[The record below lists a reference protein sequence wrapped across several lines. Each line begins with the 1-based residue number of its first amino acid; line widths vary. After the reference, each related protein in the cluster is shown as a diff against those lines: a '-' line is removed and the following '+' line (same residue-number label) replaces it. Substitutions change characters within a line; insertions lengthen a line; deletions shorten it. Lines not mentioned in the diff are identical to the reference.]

1 MSFMYDTVRVRI
13 LGALT
18 IQPINHLLIALLSF
32 TLLMS
37 CTAGLQTVS
46 LDEAKDISVQFSEV
60 SFVPPP
66 RSINDLRTIIGFYSG
81 KQAMGICYSEPL
93 EPLEE
98 ISERLRKAPPYP
110 HRRSKTK
117 RLELKAWLEL
127 NMGNYSRSIK
137 LQEMAIEALPDWR
150 TPRGYRYT
158 DLAQFYAQAGDFD
171 SANRALIKASRLFGQ
186 TNYRDAWVDYGLNH
200 ARFSVERLRGNHT
213 RAERYCEKAIAACKK
228 LDRPNF
234 VLTLKT
240 ELAENLLLQGRLLEA
255 EIIARELVTHPHFAT
270 GDAFRDG
277 KILLV
282 LGRILFDQG
291 RYSEAEEVARAATN
305 ALLST
310 YPQCS
315 SVFLNLSRQMVARAL
330 MAQERWEEALAQFD
344 AIREDMKDDPE
355 TFETRFAGD
364 VDWALTL
371 LALRRMDEAAAMFEF
386 SLERSRDLLGQE
398 NYRTAEIRGLLGVT
412 LAVRGDRQRALAE
425 FKASLPI
432 LLSQYHGADDEART
446 HAAKDKRLVTIL
458 ESYMGLLDAIR
469 GTTIEANA
477 GIDAV
482 GEAFRLAD
490 VAHSRS
496 VNRALGASGSR
507 VAMKDPELSDLA
519 RREQDAQK
527 QINALYGALANAMAQ
542 PIADRDPKVIESLR
556 TKINK
561 LSAAREALVKE
572 IEDRFPLYAEL
583 INPKPL
589 ALEKVRASLLIDEAL
604 VSIYIGRERSFIW
617 AIPYKGPVAFASVP
631 LGEKDVGEMVA
642 RVRST
647 VEPHVTLLGDIPRF
661 DLDTAYELFESFLEP
676 VKEGWQEAKIL
687 FVVPHGPLGY
697 LPLSVLPVKLFK
709 LPAEKKPLF
718 SNYRAVPWLIRTHA
732 VTNLP
737 SVSSLVTLRSLPPT
751 DPDRLAFVG
760 FADPIFNSNQLAPNN
775 TEKAGNET
783 RLASRGGKLHVRGI
797 RVTEHGNLDSEMINS
812 SQLELLNRLP
822 ETAEEIESIARALGA
837 DPARDVFLGKRASE
851 LQVKSMD
858 LSNKR
863 VIAFATHGLVPGDLD
878 GLLQPA
884 LALSS
889 PSVTGDNEDGV
900 LTMGEIL
907 KLRLNADW
915 VVLSACNTGAA
926 EGAGAEAVSGLGRA
940 FFYAGARALLVSN
953 WSVETTSAKTLTTDL
968 FKRQTED
975 LSLDRAEALQQ
986 AMLHLIDEAG
996 YIDAGTGKLICSYAH
1011 PIFWAP
1017 FSVVGDRINAVPSTL
1032 GLQ

>member
-1 MSFMYDTVRVRI
+1 MSFLYYSVRAGIQR
-13 LGALT
+13 GLT
-18 IQPINHLLIALLSF
+18 IPSIKHLLIVLLSF

-37 CTAGLQTVS
+37 CTAARQTVA
-46 LDEAKDISVQFSEV
+46 LDEAKDISVKFSGA

-66 RSINDLRTIIGFYSG
+66 RSINDLRTIIGFYSSE
-81 KQAMGICYSEPL
+81 QAMGTCYSEPL

-98 ISERLRKAPPYP
+98 ISERLRNAPPYP

-117 RLELKAWLEL
+117 RLERMAWFEL
-127 NMGNYSRSIK
+127 NRGNYSRSIK
-137 LQEMAIEALPDWR
+137 LQKMAIEALPDW
-150 TPRGYRYT
+150 PAARGYRYT
-158 DLAQFYAQAGDFD
+158 DLTRFYAQVGDFD
-171 SANRALIKASRLFGQ
+171 SANRALRRASSLFAQ
-186 TNYRDAWVDYGLNH
+186 TNYRDAWIYYGLNH

-213 RAERYCEKAIAACKK
+213 RAEQHCEKAIAASKK
-228 LDRPNF
+228 LNKPWH
-234 VLTLKT
+234 VITLKT

-255 EIIARELVTHPHFAT
+255 EIIARELVTHPRFAT

-282 LGRILFDQG
+282 LGRILFEQG
-291 RYSEAEEVARAATN
+291 RYSEAEEVARTAIN
-305 ALLST
+305 AFLST
-310 YPQCS
+310 HPQCS
-315 SVFLNLSRQMVARAL
+315 SVFLNLSRQMVARSL

-355 TFETRFAGD
+355 TFKTRFAGD

-386 SLERSRDLLGQE
+386 SLETSRNLLGQK
-398 NYRTAEIRGLLGVT
+398 NYRTAEIRGLLAVT
-412 LAVRGDRQRALAE
+412 LAVRGDRRRALEE

-432 LLSQYHGADDEART
+432 LLSQYHAADDEART
-446 HAAKDKRLVTIL
+446 RAAKDKRLVTIL
-458 ESYMGLLDAIR
+458 ESYMALLNDIR

-482 GEAFRLAD
+482 GEVFRLAE

-519 RREQDAQK
+519 RREQDLQK
-527 QINALYGALANAMAQ
+527 QINALYGTLANAMAQ
-542 PIADRDPKVIESLR
+542 RLADRDPKVIESLR

-572 IEDRFPLYAEL
+572 IEDRFPSYAEL
-583 INPKPL
+583 INPKPQE
-589 ALEKVRASLLIDEAL
+589 LEKVRASLLFDEAL

-647 VEPHVTLLGDIPRF
+647 VEPNVTLLGDIPRF
-661 DLDTAYELFESFLEP
+661 DLDTAYALFESFLEP

-687 FVVPHGPLGY
+687 FGVPHGPLGY
-697 LPLSVLPVKLFK
+697 LPLTVLPVEPFK

-718 SNYRAVPWLIRTHA
+718 SNYREVPWLIRTHA

-737 SVSSLVTLRSLPPT
+737 SVASLVTLRSLPPT
-751 DPDRLAFVG
+751 DPGRLAFVG
-760 FADPIFNSNQLAPNN
+760 FADPIFDLKQLTEND
-775 TEKAGNET
+775 TEKVAPGVIV
-783 RLASRGGKLHVRGI
+783 ASRGGRLHVRGI
-797 RVTEHGNLDSEMINS
+797 RVTELGNLDSEIINS
-812 SQLELLNRLP
+812 SQLDLLNRLP

-837 DPARDVFLGKRASE
+837 DPARDVFLGKHASE

-858 LSNKR
+858 LSNRR

-889 PSVTGDNEDGV
+889 PSVTGDNEDGL

-926 EGAGAEAVSGLGRA
+926 KGAGAEAVSGLGRA

-968 FKRQTED
+968 FRRQKED
-975 LSLDRAEALQQ
+975 PSLDRAEALRQ

-996 YIDAGTGKLICSYAH
+996 YVDTATGKLICSYAH

-1017 FSVVGDRINAVPSTL
+1017 FTVVGDRINTTP
-1032 GLQ
+1032 